1 MKTENKKGAGRPAL
15 YSQKMRRVNVML
27 DDETIAF
34 YSTQGA
40 NLSEGI
46 RKAWRGL
53 TPFAP
58 DKSGLVLAQ
67 ADTAKFV
74 FIHDESDPS

>member
-1 MKTENKKGAGRPAL
+1 MKKETKKGAGRPAL
-15 YSQKMRRVNVML
+15 FSQKMRRVNVML
-27 DDETIAF
+27 DDETFAF

-46 RKAWRGL
+46 RQAWRGL

-58 DKSGLVLAQ
+58 DKSGLVQAQ
-67 ADTAKFV
+67 AEPVKEV
-74 FIHDESDPS
+74 SSPGESAPL

>member
-1 MKTENKKGAGRPAL
+1 MKNEAKKGAGRPAL

-46 RKAWRGL
+46 RKAWRGITPVAANMAPPPL
-53 TPFAP
+53 TEEALQILEQCFPY
-58 DKSGLVLAQ
+58 VR
-67 ADTAKFV
+67 
-74 FIHDESDPS
+74 EN